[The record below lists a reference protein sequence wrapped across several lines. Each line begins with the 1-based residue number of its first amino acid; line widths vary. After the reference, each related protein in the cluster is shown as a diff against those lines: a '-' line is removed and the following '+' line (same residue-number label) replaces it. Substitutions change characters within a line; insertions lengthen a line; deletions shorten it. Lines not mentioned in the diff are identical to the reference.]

1 VPEFLCKCGRPTERK
16 GRPCPSCACGARN
29 KNSRGLDGISPTCT
43 QWPIDGGKRCKMHG
57 GGTPQARK
65 AAARNVAE
73 RKARKTL
80 AEVGEFAPVENPLT
94 ELAQVAGRARAFME
108 ILQSHVERL
117 EDLSQGNLTGPD
129 AARVELQLYER
140 AMDRTG
146 RLVEALAKLNIDE
159 RLVTISERQA
169 DAVIAAID
177 AALTAVGIRDP
188 DLRQEAKRV
197 AGRHLTAV
205 S

>member
-1 VPEFLCKCGRPTERK
+1 MSEFTCKCGRAVERK
-16 GRPCPSCACGARN
+16 GRPCSECACGARN

-80 AEVGEFAPVENPLT
+80 AEVGEYVPVENPLT

-108 ILQSHVERL
+108 ILEGHVATL
-117 EDLSQGNLTGPD
+117 QNLAQDNPSGPD
-129 AARVELQLYER
+129 SAHVELQLYER

-159 RLVTISERQA
+159 RLATISERQA
-169 DAVIAAID
+169 DAVIAAIE

-188 DLRQEAKRV
+188 EQRAEAKRV